1 MKFTVSICILLSSYF
16 MSQAQDFC
24 GTVPPPGYME
34 SFYAKD
40 KSYLSEIGARGT
52 DAITYVPIQYHII
65 GSDAGTGYFS
75 IKDLMEIHCILNER
89 YAGANIQFFMYDV
102 PNYIKSTRF
111 YTMSDGSVDR
121 DMKNANNVTNAC
133 NVYIVQNAI
142 SSGTSV
148 CGYATFPGS
157 GRQGIVVAKSCMD
170 VDNTTLTHEMGHF
183 LGLAHTFSGWEGRN
197 PLVDPAT
204 STDEKVNGSNCSTR
218 GDGFCGT
225 PADFYSDRWSCP
237 YTGSKTDFNGD
248 YYNTVHPEIFYMSY
262 SSDACQ
268 TAFSSDQQVEM
279 YQVRTTQRT
288 NFNSV
293 PVPSFVLPSST
304 SLLSPMSGA
313 TSLSPSVSFSWNRAV
328 GATHYHLLISTVSS
342 FALNNVKDTIM
353 SDTNYTATGLN
364 TSTTYYWKVQP
375 ITLGNTCGNYTEANS
390 FVTSALNAIPSI
402 SPVSCPQ
409 GNDGVASITII
420 GGTLPY
426 SFTWSSG
433 EGYNPI
439 IEKTAGTYS
448 VTVTDAGGRIV
459 IADVII
465 PQPANFDIGIFPT
478 GSQLAASAVG
488 GTGPLTYAWSN
499 GDIGQIINAPV
510 GDITVT
516 ITDANGCTASKSF
529 YYTGISILSDDLLS
543 GVSIYPNPAM
553 QEDVTLE
560 TTVEMDVKGEAK
572 VYTSEGTLVLSKN
585 LELRKG
591 KNITKLDTHL
601 FSAGIYILKLNG
613 ENFTKS
619 LRFLVSK

>member
-1 MKFTVSICILLSSYF
+1 

-102 PNYIKSTRF
+102 PNYIKSTRY

-121 DMKNANNVTNAC
+121 DMKNANNITNAC

-157 GRQGIVVAKSCMD
+157 GRQGIVVAKSCMT

-183 LGLAHTFSGWEGRN
+183 LGLAHTFSGWESRN

-293 PVPSFVLPSST
+293 PAPSFVLPST
-304 SLLSPMSGA
+304 TVLLSPMSGA
-313 TSLSPSVSFSWNRAV
+313 ASLSPSASFSWNRAV

-426 SFTWSSG
+426 SYTWSSG

-439 IEKTAGTYS
+439 IEKTAGTYT
-448 VTVTDAGGRIV
+448 VTVTDAAGRIV
-459 IADVII
+459 VADIII

-478 GSQLAASAVG
+478 GSQLVASAIG
-488 GTGPLTYAWSN
+488 GTGILTYSWSN
-499 GDIGQIINAPV
+499 GDIGQITTAPV

-516 ITDANGCTASKSF
+516 VTDMNGCRASKTF
-529 YYTGISILSDDLLS
+529 FYTGFSVIEEELLTN
-543 GVSIYPNPAM
+543 VKIYPNPAIEQNINVEFSCDDYSKSDM
-553 QEDVTLE
+553 KIYSLE
-560 TTVEMDVKGEAK
+560 GKLMLNK
-572 VYTSEGTLVLSKN
+572 SILLN
-585 LELRKG
+585 KG
-591 KNITKLDTHL
+591 KNINTFETNQYSPGVYL
-601 FSAGIYILKLNG
+601 LKISG
-613 ENFTKS
+613 ENFNKS
-619 LRFLVSK
+619 LRFLVMK